1 MFELP
6 EETDCWWNNEWTNSN
21 EFRGF
26 FERSERL
33 IEIDNAIEDL
43 RDELLHCSPHETIYI
58 YEQLEDL
65 ERRKENIMRSL

>member
-6 EETDCWWNNEWTNSN
+6 EETDCWWNNEWANFN

-26 FERSERL
+26 ERRERL

-43 RDELLHCSPHETIYI
+43 RDELLHCSPHEEEYI
-58 YEQLEDL
+58 YEQIIDL
-65 ERRKENIMRSL
+65 ERRKENIERSL

>member
-6 EETDCWWNNEWTNSN
+6 EETDFWWNNEWTNFN

-26 FERSERL
+26 ERRERL
-33 IEIDNAIEDL
+33 LEIDNAIEDL
-43 RDELLHCSPHETIYI
+43 RDELLHCSPHEEEYI